1 MEFAS
6 PPRLFISMDTVTA
19 RQFYNERQQQM
30 QAEEG
35 QGPQFGSRDEWAAT
49 LPTAWRNHVVLE
61 KEAQLKE
68 SFKYFTN
75 LLKGFQ
81 KNCRRLERFADKREQ
96 NSKLRFISDID
107 DEEYDALLSGME
119 NEQVDFPFFTTV
131 SHLKKDLDQL
141 IERCAKQK
149 RTAITMCENMA
160 DIEGKPKNVPLK
172 AWHLLD
178 NDSKQFVMNV
188 NQGTGTDEAQLQHIS
203 QGLKGLMNMLC
214 KIQDENI
221 TLKRDIELLCRK
233 NMKVEEEKAYVE
245 DQLSNSRTHLQS
257 LQYQLRNKTAS
268 QGQTLANYVRQ
279 LEKQVKELEQR
290 NITCVKPL
298 EKQVKELQQQ
308 NSNSEKK
315 VDALKLEKEALL
327 TRLSEIAGTRL
338 TFNNPGITDLSDEF
352 RPLKLNDMFRE
363 MYDDK
368 WTDAMEDLSSGGIQ
382 DKAAVT
388 LLLQIVQE
396 AFSLCKDSHLLLLWL
411 PECQLLECVQ
421 GSDPSQRK
429 LHALDNKMTEEERT
443 ALRGSTGGSTGAL
456 KRKHHKYLIQDCQK
470 KFIPIV
476 SKLIQR
482 RIQLCTSSGD
492 CDVYKGDRDKLCE
505 QHEQKGDFGKAIY
518 KKAANPPETTAEY
531 HNSPKRQKFTTGSNS
546 LNISNAEGKEN
557 IPDRKAKSARA
568 DFAKPELDGHVT
580 EPNEIT
586 LDNDKFSNVLN
597 FARDVVEVCWWMRC
611 TQPPVHLDF
620 SIPVDRKFS
629 PELYKAYT
637 KSGQTIDYVVW
648 PVMYLHEHGPM
659 LSKGVAQPV

>member
-1 MEFAS
+1 M
-6 PPRLFISMDTVTA
+6 A
-19 RQFYNERQQQM
+19 RQLYNESQQQM

-35 QGPQFGSRDEWAAT
+35 QRPQIRSRDEWAAT
-49 LPTAWRNHVVLE
+49 LPTAWRHHIWSE
-61 KEAQLKE
+61 KGTQLKE
-68 SFKYFTN
+68 SFIYFTN
-75 LLKGFQ
+75 LLKGLQ
-81 KNCRRLERFADKREQ
+81 KNCYRLKRFADKRE
-96 NSKLRFISDID
+96 NTSKLRFISDIN
-107 DEEYDALLSGME
+107 DEEYDAVLSGME
-119 NEQVDFPFFTTV
+119 NEQVDFSFFTML
-131 SHLKKDLDQL
+131 SRLKRDLDQL
-141 IERCAKQK
+141 IEECATQK
-149 RTAITMCENMA
+149 RTAITICENIA
-160 DIEGKPKNVPLK
+160 DIEGRPTCVPLK
-172 AWHLLD
+172 AWHLLND
-178 NDSKQFVMNV
+178 DSKQFVMRV
-188 NQGTGTDEAQLQHIS
+188 NQGMGADEAQLQHIS
-203 QGLKGLMNMLC
+203 QGLLSLMNMICRL
-214 KIQDENI
+214 QDENVA
-221 TLKRDIELLCRK
+221 LKRDVEFLCTK
-233 NMKVEEEKAYVE
+233 NMKIEKKKAGIEEE
-245 DQLSNSRTHLQS
+245 LSSSKERLS
-257 LQYQLRNKTAS
+257 LLQYQLKTNTATQS
-268 QGQTLANYVRQ
+268 QTLANYVTQ
-279 LEKQVKELEQR
+279 LEKQVKEWQQR
-290 NITCVKPL
+290 NNTC
-298 EKQVKELQQQ
+298 
-308 NSNSEKK
+308 EKK
-315 VDALKLEKEALL
+315 IDTLKLEKEALL
-327 TRLSEIAGTRL
+327 TRLSEIAGKRL

-396 AFSLCKDSHLLLLWL
+396 AFSLCKDSHLLMLRL
-411 PECQLLECVQ
+411 PECQLLECVH

-518 KKAANPPETTAEY
+518 KKAANPPETSAEY

-546 LNISNAEGKEN
+546 LNLSNAEGKEN

-580 EPNEIT
+580 EPSEIT